1 MRQINHCNN
10 LLSSPTGFP
19 SIMNILV
26 SILHIIHSNLNSFQW
41 GGYTAVH
48 YFIAVKGRLLHF
60 TVQTLG
66 QSVAES
72 RKIAANSI
80 SLPLNKI
87 VLVAFGRG
95 SHDND
100 CVAIVDKVL

>member
-1 MRQINHCNN
+1 
-10 LLSSPTGFP
+10 
-19 SIMNILV
+19 MNISV

-41 GGYTAVH
+41 GGYPAAR
-48 YFIAVKGRLLHF
+48 YCIAVKGRLLRF

-66 QSVAES
+66 QSVAENI
-72 RKIAANSI
+72 KHYLAANRI

-95 SHDND
+95 SRDND
-100 CVAIVDKVL
+100 WVAIVDKVL